1 MAVVAGAAFSQDGGL
16 NLTGRF
22 GQSLEFSDNPDFTAD
37 FSGTALRSRT
47 ELSFGLE
54 SETAAQRISIDVGAA
69 WRYTLSTSD
78 NQPTRE
84 GLTDPFIA
92 LEYERN
98 SATSLLSLGASYRES
113 DVGDLS
119 LVLDPDTLDLIVD
132 DGTVE
137 RTTLSFGLDTGV
149 GEPFGLSIDAFYAR
163 RNYFE
168 TTDPDLTDNEF
179 FQFSGAARFQV
190 TPTTGASLIARY
202 SDDNDIGT
210 SDYQRKTTR
219 VGFGIDHELTPSQ
232 RIGFDLT
239 SDVIDTT
246 ENGATTSEE
255 GFSFA
260 IDYGQDLPN
269 GGFSVTASSVLENIG
284 ARNTISFSRDF
295 DLPDGNLVF
304 LAGVTNNDTS
314 DLNPILGIEYSR
326 ELRDGEISARVE
338 QRIDQARTSDDEFRN
353 RLIEIGYSQQVNSV
367 SGWQTSFGYAESEDL
382 SDGSLDRQTNFGIS
396 YRRDLNR
403 EWDIVGGYRY
413 RSLDSTDEANRDSNT
428 FFLTIERDFAARP

>member
-1 MAVVAGAAFSQDGGL
+1 MASAAFAQEGGL

-22 GQSLEFSDNPDFTAD
+22 GQSLEFSDNPDFTDD

-47 ELSFGLE
+47 DLSFGLE
-54 SETAAQRISIDVGAA
+54 SETAAQRIGLNLGAA

-78 NQPTRE
+78 DQPTRE

-98 SATSLLSLGASYRES
+98 SATSALSFGASYRES

-137 RTTLSFGLDTGV
+137 RTTLSFGLDTGI
-149 GEPFGLSIDAFYAR
+149 GAPFGLSIDAFYAR

-168 TTDPDLTDNEF
+168 TTDPDLKDNEF
-179 FQFSGAARFQV
+179 FEFSGVARFQV
-190 TPTTGASLIARY
+190 TPTTSASLIARY
-202 SDDNDIGT
+202 SDDNDIGG

-219 VGFGIDHELTPSQ
+219 LGFGVDHEFSPSQ
-232 RIGFDLT
+232 RIGFDVT

-246 ENGATTSEE
+246 EGGTTTSEE
-255 GFSFA
+255 GYSFA
-260 IDYGQDLPN
+260 VNYGQDLPN
-269 GGFSVTASSVLENIG
+269 GGFSITASSELENIG
-284 ARNTISFSRDF
+284 ARNTISFSRNL
-295 DLPDGNLVF
+295 DLPDGSLLF
-304 LAGVTNNDTS
+304 RAGVTNNDTS
-314 DLNPILGIEYSR
+314 DLNPILGIDYSR
-326 ELRDGEISARVE
+326 QFRDGELNARVE
-338 QRIDQARTSDDEFRN
+338 QRIDQSRTSDDEFRN
-353 RLIEIGYSQQVNSV
+353 RLIEIGYNKEINSV
-367 SGWQTSFGYAESEDL
+367 SGWQTSLGYAEAEDL

-396 YRRDLNR
+396 YRRDLTR

-413 RSLDSTDEANRDSNT
+413 RGLDSTDEANRDSNT
-428 FFLTIERDFAARP
+428 VFLTIERDFATRP